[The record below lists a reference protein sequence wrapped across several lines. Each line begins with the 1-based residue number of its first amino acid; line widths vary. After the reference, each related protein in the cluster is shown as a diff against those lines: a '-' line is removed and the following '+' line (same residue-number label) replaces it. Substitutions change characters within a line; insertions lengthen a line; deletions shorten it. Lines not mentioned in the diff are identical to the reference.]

1 MTGPVVLGSRGSALA
16 LRQTELVVEHLRA
29 AHPGLVIRVETIRT
43 SADHRPEDPF
53 DRLPGVGFFVKE
65 LEVAVLEGRIDAAVH
80 SMKDLP
86 VEPTPGLLIG
96 AVPPRED
103 PRDVLVARAGLTL
116 QTLPSGARVG
126 TSSPRRAAYLRAARP
141 DLIVVPVRGNVDTRL
156 RKIHDGTVD
165 AVCLAAAGLQRLGLA
180 QRVTQWL
187 PFEVALPAPGQGAL
201 GVQVRAGDVDTLNVV
216 SASDHLPTRR
226 AVEAERALLH
236 RLQGGCGLPV
246 GAFAEVVGDRL
257 SLRAAVVAPDGT
269 RIIEGTR
276 EGVFEDAE
284 AIGTDLAEEL
294 LARGAGALMP
304 AEGGPGVKPPRILV
318 TRPARQAAEL
328 SDLLRR
334 AGFEPVEVPAIAIAP
349 PPNWTA
355 LDATLSRLA
364 AYQWIVVTSRNAVE
378 AVFDR
383 MAGLG
388 VPLPTTVRWAAIG
401 PGTAAALAAFGVTDA
416 WMPTR
421 FLSEAMV
428 DELPARAGE
437 RVLRLRAEAA
447 AEIAPALR
455 ERGIAVDEVV
465 AYRTIEAPPA
475 SVPLLRDAVAS
486 TVDAVV
492 LTSASTARGLVALA
506 RTAGVEGALRAV
518 PIVAIGP
525 VTAASARAAG
535 LNVSAVAEE
544 HTTRGVA
551 EALHRRLEHGAR
563 AVRHR

>member
-1 MTGPVVLGSRGSALA
+1 MKDVIVLGSRGSALA
-16 LRQTELVVEHLRA
+16 RRQTEAVVERLRA
-29 AHPGLVIRVETIRT
+29 AHPGLVIRVETIRA
-43 SADHRPEDPF
+43 SADQRPEDPF
-53 DRLPGVGFFVKE
+53 DRLPEVGFFVKE

-165 AVCLAAAGLQRLGLA
+165 AVCLAAAGLVRLGLA

-187 PFEVALPAPGQGAL
+187 PLEVALPAPGQGAL

-226 AVEAERALLH
+226 AVQAERALLR
-236 RLQGGCGLPV
+236 RLQGGCRLPV
-246 GAFAEVVGDRL
+246 GAVADVEGGRL

-276 EGVFEDAE
+276 EGAFEDAE
-284 AIGTDLAEEL
+284 GIGTDLAEEL

-304 AEGGPGVKPPRILV
+304 TEGGAGVKPPRILV

-328 SDLLRR
+328 SDRLRG
-334 AGFEPVEVPAIAIAP
+334 AGFEPVEVPAIAIVP

-355 LDATLSRLA
+355 LDATLGRLA

-388 VPLPTTVRWAAIG
+388 VPLPTTVRWAVIG

-437 RVLRLRAEAA
+437 RLLRVRAEAA
-447 AEIAPALR
+447 AEMAPALR
-455 ERGIAVDEVV
+455 ARGIAVDEVV
-465 AYRTIEAPPA
+465 AYRTIEAPPD
-475 SVPLLRDAVAS
+475 SVPRLREAWAS
-486 TVDAVV
+486 GVEAVV
-492 LTSASTARGLVALA
+492 LTSASAARGFLALA
-506 RTAGVEGALRAV
+506 ASAGLTDALRAV
-518 PIVAIGP
+518 PVVAIGP
-525 VTAASARAAG
+525 VTAAAARAAG
-535 LNVSAVAEE
+535 LHVSVVAEE
-544 HTTRGVA
+544 HTASGIA
-551 EALHRRLEHGAR
+551 QALHRRMEHGAR
-563 AVRHR
+563 EIRHR